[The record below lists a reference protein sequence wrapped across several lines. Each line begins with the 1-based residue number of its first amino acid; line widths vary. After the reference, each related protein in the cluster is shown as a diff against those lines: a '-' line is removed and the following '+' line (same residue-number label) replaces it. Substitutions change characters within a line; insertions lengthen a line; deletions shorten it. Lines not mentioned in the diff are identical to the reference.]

1 MSSTDSSGSPPPE
14 AASRASI
21 PPPPPDDQ
29 LVIAIDREMRSSY
42 LDYAMSVIIGRAI
55 PDVRDGLKP
64 VHRRILYAMYEMKN
78 FYNQAYKKSARI
90 VGDVIGKY
98 HPHGDAAV
106 YDALVRMAQD
116 FSMRHMLVD
125 GQGNFGSL
133 DGDPPAAMRYT
144 EVRLHRLAGELLADL
159 EKETV
164 EWGSNYDDSL
174 EEPLVLPAKFPNLLV
189 NGSNGI
195 AVGMATNIPPHN
207 LGEVVE
213 ATIKLVREPELSDDD
228 LFALV
233 PGPDFPTGGII
244 CGTAGVLQAMRT
256 GRGAVVTRGRARI
269 DEHPKTGRET
279 IVISE
284 IPYQVNKARLVEK
297 IAELAREK
305 RIPGIAD
312 LRDES
317 DRDGIRVVVE
327 LKREAVGQVV
337 LNQLFKL
344 TPLQTSFG
352 VINLSIADG
361 RPQVLS
367 LRETIR
373 RFIDHRRV
381 VVTRRCRFE
390 LGEAEAQAHILEGL
404 AKAIDHIDEVI
415 AVIRAAPNPPE
426 ARTRL
431 MAKFELSE
439 KQAQAILEMRLSR
452 LTGLE
457 RDKIMAELAA
467 LRAQIER
474 LKAILGNDKL
484 LDEMIIKE
492 LQDVAAAHPSPRRT
506 EIVADV
512 ADIDLEDIIQRE
524 DMVVTISHQGFIK
537 RNAAHQYRAQRRG
550 GKGVSG
556 MDVREEDFVRDLF
569 VASTHDHVLFFS
581 DRGRVYAKK
590 VYDIP
595 EGGRAAKGRAIVN
608 FVGMEPDEK
617 VAAILPVGRFA
628 EGRFV
633 VTATRKGYVKKTPL
647 PEYGSSARQKGI
659 VGLVLDEDDQLVAAT
674 LTDGAGDILLGTR
687 DGMTIRF
694 SEEQARPMGRASRGV
709 RGIHLS
715 AGDVVVS
722 MESLLRGAA
731 PGPDEAPPPADEP
744 AEDMIE
750 KPAAPSAEAAMGE
763 AAAAHAP
770 PEATPEKAGRAVVTY
785 DSLRPPP
792 AAEDETAAILTL
804 CANGFGKRTLVGEYR
819 AQNRG
824 GKGLIDIK
832 TTERNG
838 PVVGQLLVREVDHI
852 MLISTA
858 GTVLRCRVHEISCIG
873 RNTQGVRI
881 IRLAEGET
889 LVAVEKWAEAEAENG
904 SAVATAIPEPEEAT
918 CEPVSPTE
926 ADEEDTADGG
936 GQTPGDDGADG
947 G

>member
-1 MSSTDSSGSPPPE
+1 MDSTDTPNGTPPSPGTPGASPPPP
-14 AASRASI
+14 SPPGTPSL
-21 PPPPPDDQ
+21 PPPPPDDTPT
-29 LVIAIDREMRSSY
+29 ISIEREMRNSY

-78 FYNQAYKKSARI
+78 FHNQAYKKSARI

-98 HPHGDAAV
+98 HPHGDSAV

-116 FSMRHMLVD
+116 FSMRQVLVD
-125 GQGNFGSL
+125 GQGNFGSM

-144 EVRLHRLAGELLADL
+144 EVRLHRLASELLEDL

-174 EEPLVLPAKFPNLLV
+174 QEPLVLPAKFPNLLA
-189 NGSNGI
+189 NGSSGI

-207 LGEVVE
+207 LGEVIA
-213 ATIKLVREPELSDDD
+213 ATIRLIREPDVPDDD
-228 LFALV
+228 LFALI

-244 CGTAGVLQAMRT
+244 CGTAGVLQAART
-256 GRGAVVTRGRARI
+256 GRGSIIVRGRARI
-269 DEHPKTGRET
+269 EEHPKTGRET
-279 IVISE
+279 IVVTE
-284 IPYQVNKARLVEK
+284 IPFQVNKAKLVEK

-305 RIPGIAD
+305 RVVGISD

-352 VINLSIADG
+352 VINLSIVDG
-361 RPQVLS
+361 RPRVLS
-367 LRETIR
+367 VRDTLL
-373 RFIDHRRV
+373 RFIEHRRI

-390 LGEAEAQAHILEGL
+390 LAQAEAQAHILEGL
-404 AKAIDHIDEVI
+404 VTAIDHIDEVI
-415 AVIRAAPNPPE
+415 AVIRASPTTPE

-431 MAKFELSE
+431 MEKFALSE
-439 KQAQAILEMRLSR
+439 RQAQAILDMRLAR

-457 RDKIMAELAA
+457 REKILAELAA
-467 LRAQIER
+467 LRAEIDR
-474 LKAILGNDKL
+474 LRAILADDKL
-484 LDEMIIKE
+484 LDALIVKE
-492 LQDVAAAHPSPRRT
+492 LEQVAAAHATPRRT
-506 EIVADV
+506 EIIPEVG
-512 ADIDLEDIIQRE
+512 DIDLEDIIQRE

-590 VYDIP
+590 VYDVP

-617 VAAILPVGRFA
+617 VAAILPVGTFA

-633 VTATRKGYVKKTPL
+633 VTASRKGYVKKTPL
-647 PEYGSSARQKGI
+647 PEYASSARQKGI
-659 VGLVLDEDDQLVAAT
+659 VGLVLDDDDQLVAAT
-674 LTDGAGDILLGTR
+674 LTLGTGDILLGTR
-687 DGMTIRF
+687 DGMVIRF
-694 SEEQARPMGRASRGV
+694 PEGQVRPMGRASRGV
-709 RGIHLS
+709 RGINLS
-715 AGDVVVS
+715 EGDVVVS
-722 MESLLRGAA
+722 MESVRSG
-731 PGPDEAPPPADEP
+731 GV
-744 AEDMIE
+744 
-750 KPAAPSAEAAMGE
+750 AEAGE
-763 AAAAHAP
+763 GG
-770 PEATPEKAGRAVVTY
+770 EVE
-785 DSLRPPP
+785 
-792 AAEDETAAILTL
+792 AAEDVEAGAPPGAAEPAGEGEGGEPAADPCAERPDSAAAPAASEPEDPTTAVLTL
-804 CANGFGKRTLVGEYR
+804 CANGYGKRTLVGEYR
-819 AQNRG
+819 SQNRG

-832 TTERNG
+832 TTDRNG
-838 PVVGQLLVREVDHI
+838 SVIGQLLVRECDHI
-852 MLISTA
+852 MLISDA
-858 GTVLRCRVHEISCIG
+858 GTVLRCRVREISCIG

-881 IRLAEGET
+881 TRLGENEHI
-889 LVAVEKWAEAEAENG
+889 VAVEKLAEASEEGN
-904 SAVATAIPEPEEAT
+904 SMPPPPEPG
-918 CEPVSPTE
+918 
-926 ADEEDTADGG
+926 DGG
-936 GQTPGDDGADG
+936 GAAGAAGDGTPPPAGGTNGAEE
-947 G
+947 